1 MNDRCGVNSIE
12 LVSLIVAGACHDF
25 EHPGFSNPY
34 LIEARDPIAVK
45 YNGMSET
52 SYLLLFRCV
61 CP

>member
-12 LVSLIVAGACHDF
+12 LMSLIVAGACHDF

-45 YNGMSET
+45 YNGMSQT
-52 SYLLLFRCV
+52 SY
-61 CP
+61 